1 MDCAVGGLCELSP
14 STRARTWTRAKGERE
29 TPTPCEQT
37 VTYKNQQRPRIV
49 TATGWTCV
57 TSTHVRRKL
66 PQSGSNSKSKRV
78 KISPMFLTLAST
90 QQERSLLSLRCLLA
104 GHECWFTSSVSRDPL
119 SLVRD
124 GDNNTSRDLSSSH
137 FFDASLLI
145 VVMRCDMLIMT
156 GGAWRQLVSWRR
168 SLIDFVTKRA
178 QSMLESCS
186 DQHRKEQLLKTTA
199 PTPSWSQRRHRH
211 LWNNPRRTAG
221 QPARSCVERCV
232 SFSLLFGSSSRKRWW
247 NKRAKFVRGA
257 RSVTESATD
266 SLSKQMCLH
275 HKTSN
280 NIQKIIKVQ
289 TTHPHEHETL
299 LDDQN
304 GRGTQ
309 THANPNEQKKKSP
322 VDYRNV
328 LIFINERSKPFG
340 LLGQS
345 SNNFISNRLRKD
357 GISWYRAWRCR
368 SRCGFAMVASDT
380 IDVFAHPTPNWQS
393 EDESAVMDDG
403 RWQTFVWTSTPV
415 GCLFKKRRQDMR
427 TLRT

>member
-221 QPARSCVERCV
+221 PTSKELCGALRLVLSVVRKQLTQTLVKQTRQVCSGCAFCN
-232 SFSLLFGSSSRKRWW
+232 RKRHWQ
-247 NKRAKFVRGA
+247 
-257 RSVTESATD
+257 SVKTNVFASQNI
-266 SLSKQMCLH
+266 KQH
-275 HKTSN
+275 TKNH
-280 NIQKIIKVQ
+280 
-289 TTHPHEHETL
+289 
-299 LDDQN
+299 
-304 GRGTQ
+304 
-309 THANPNEQKKKSP
+309 KSP
-322 VDYRNV
+322 N
-328 LIFINERSKPFG
+328 NTSTWTWNPSGRSEWTWHT
-340 LLGQS
+340 
-345 SNNFISNRLRKD
+345 NTR
-357 GISWYRAWRCR
+357 
-368 SRCGFAMVASDT
+368 
-380 IDVFAHPTPNWQS
+380 QS
-393 EDESAVMDDG
+393 E
-403 RWQTFVWTSTPV
+403 WTEKEKSSWLSQCV
-415 GCLFKKRRQDMR
+415 DFH
-427 TLRT
+427 